1 MHLHRSLPNA
11 APASRRKFAKALAGL
26 TTGPLWH
33 RLVAANPDASRR
45 MQGPL
50 VNLRDQFL
58 IMRHADAPGFSDPES
73 MRLDDCSSQR
83 NLGEFGKRQAIDA
96 GDWLRRQGIERA
108 YVWSSPWCRCKDTAV
123 LLGFGEPQIK
133 DFLGSFFRDPA
144 PSAAYTL
151 ALTYA
156 LKSWFA
162 AGPSMPLLV
171 VTHQVNIS
179 AYAGRSVA
187 SGEMLRIKATTKGQ
201 AQTVESIRM

>member
-1 MHLHRSLPNA
+1 MHLHRSLQNA
-11 APASRRKFAKALAGL
+11 APATRRKFAKALLGL
-26 TTGPLWH
+26 TTGLLWH
-33 RLVAANPDASRR
+33 RLVAANPDVSGR

-83 NLGEFGKRQAIDA
+83 NLGERGKRQAIEV
-96 GDWLRRQGIERA
+96 GDWLRRQGIERVH
-108 YVWSSPWCRCKDTAV
+108 VWSSPWCRCKDTAV
-123 LLGFGEPQIK
+123 LLGFGEPHIK

-151 ALTYA
+151 ALTDA

-187 SGEMLRIKATTKGQ
+187 SGEMLRIKATNKGQ
-201 AQTVESIRM
+201 AQAVESIRV

>member
-1 MHLHRSLPNA
+1 MHLHRSLQNA
-11 APASRRKFAKALAGL
+11 ETATRRKFAKALAGL
-26 TTGPLWH
+26 TTGLLWH
-33 RLVAANPDASRR
+33 RLVAANPDVSGR

-83 NLGEFGKRQAIDA
+83 NLGERGKRQAIEV
-96 GDWLRRQGIERA
+96 GDWLRRQGIERVH
-108 YVWSSPWCRCKDTAV
+108 VWSSPWCRCKDTAV
-123 LLGFGEPQIK
+123 LLGFGEPHIK

-151 ALTYA
+151 ALTNA

-187 SGEMLRIKATTKGQ
+187 SGEMLRIKATNKGQ
-201 AQTVESIRM
+201 AQAVESIRF